1 MTAIYPEPRTIRQG
15 GWCCLCHAVD
25 VPTTTGGRGG
35 MVCRKCTSDA
45 ADVALFEEFNNAQT
59 VAVVED
65 PEKPGKPW
73 LEWMRSD
80 KPGPN
85 EGVLGIHDG
94 KKFDVYRVDAADA
107 LAGRGFK
114 FTKLTSKDKHSYT
127 CVVSSGGAVQVG
139 CECWS
144 WLSRMK
150 CRHTKAASALLARK
164 MV

>member
-1 MTAIYPEPRTIRQG
+1 MAMRAIKES
-15 GWCCLCHAVD
+15 GWCYRNADCPSPIGCRV
-25 VPTTTGGRGG
+25 VCGGSGG
-35 MVCRKCTSDA
+35 EVCERCATDPSDLALFQQFNDA
-45 ADVALFEEFNNAQT
+45 AA

-65 PEKPGKPW
+65 PEQPGKPW

-94 KKFDVYRVDAADA
+94 KKLDVYRVDQADA

-127 CVVSSGGAVQVG
+127 GVVSSGGAVQVG
-139 CECWS
+139 CECWA

-150 CRHTKAASALLARK
+150 CRHTRAASALLARK